1 LSKFKGNISKL
12 GKIEIGTLA
21 PEENEHADSDSK
33 AFYSRLPGIVEICC
47 IQAPRWKYGWKCK
60 KGSETKTLQALVIFG
75 SPSATL
81 FIAFSN

>member
-33 AFYSRLPGIVEICC
+33 AFYSRLPGIVENML
-47 IQAPRWKYGWKCK
+47 YS
-60 KGSETKTLQALVIFG
+60 GSKVEIWLEM
-75 SPSATL
+75 
-81 FIAFSN
+81 